1 MAAKK
6 ATPGSNE
13 DCAVKGFCMELWN
26 VLKLIFCEIAANE
39 SASVLIQS

>member
-6 ATPGSNE
+6 ATAGSSE

-26 VLKLIFCEIAANE
+26 VLKLVFVRVQLT
-39 SASVLIQS
+39 SQPVS